1 MDGDVVDGTSS
12 LMFERVITGAGRRVM
27 PHLFAPLTMGRPGLI
42 DGRDPAEVAHAD
54 ACDVICQS
62 VAKVSSASS
71 PKSWIDSAHTKASC
85 GRMTREDRGRRVC
98 VADEVDLRRW

>member
-1 MDGDVVDGTSS
+1 
-12 LMFERVITGAGRRVM
+12 M

-62 VAKVSSASS
+62 VAKVSSASW
-71 PKSWIDSAHTKASC
+71 PKKVGLIPPTPK
-85 GRMTREDRGRRVC
+85 RRV
-98 VADEVDLRRW
+98 VV

>member
-27 PHLFAPLTMGRPGLI
+27 PHLFVPLTMGRPGLI

-62 VAKVSSASS
+62 VAKVSSASW

-85 GRMTREDRGRRVC
+85 GRVTREDRERTC

>member
-27 PHLFAPLTMGRPGLI
+27 PHLFVPLTMGRPGLI
-42 DGRDPAEVAHAD
+42 DGRDPAEVAGAAD
-54 ACDVICQS
+54 ACDVICCER
-62 VAKVSSASS
+62 KVSSASS

-85 GRMTREDRGRRVC
+85 RRVTREDRERTC